1 MIKAVLFDLDGTL
14 FDSSSG
20 IFHTA
25 NHTMRVLGFD
35 ECHDEKQLRKFV
47 GPPLR
52 ECFRITFATEEKYLD
67 RCVEVYREEYRKT
80 GMHMCYPY
88 PGITDLLKWL
98 KAHGVKTG
106 VCTLKYETLARD
118 IIDEKGMTELF
129 DVVYGTDSA
138 GKITKADSI
147 RKAVERLGVDGK
159 DVLMVGDTMN
169 DLNGAKEAGVLFA
182 GCTWGFGFEKKSD
195 VTMGFPVESTDD
207 IMEYIRKENN
217 LMEIRKINTSAA
229 PAAIGPYSQAVQY
242 GDIIF
247 CSGQIPI
254 VPETGAVLEG
264 SAAEQAA
271 QCFKNISAVLAEAG
285 TDLSHVVKATVFLKD
300 MNDFVPVNGV
310 YAEAFSASEV
320 LPARSAVQVAKLP
333 KDVKVEIEVI
343 AVK

>member
-1 MIKAVLFDLDGTL
+1 
-14 FDSSSG
+14 
-20 IFHTA
+20 
-25 NHTMRVLGFD
+25 
-35 ECHDEKQLRKFV
+35 
-47 GPPLR
+47 
-52 ECFRITFATEEKYLD
+52 
-67 RCVEVYREEYRKT
+67 
-80 GMHMCYPY
+80 
-88 PGITDLLKWL
+88 
-98 KAHGVKTG
+98 
-106 VCTLKYETLARD
+106 
-118 IIDEKGMTELF
+118 
-129 DVVYGTDSA
+129 
-138 GKITKADSI
+138 
-147 RKAVERLGVDGK
+147 
-159 DVLMVGDTMN
+159 
-169 DLNGAKEAGVLFA
+169 
-182 GCTWGFGFEKKSD
+182 
-195 VTMGFPVESTDD
+195 MGFPVESTDD

-310 YAEAFSASEV
+310 YAEAFSASKV